1 MYIYNMK
8 NIKRKREIDINT
20 YVNTNTGET
29 LISELKNN
37 KSTLL
42 VQDDTEL
49 YTIDSKEYVV
59 IDSKAL
65 EYIISNLS
73 YSDTTKTLSL
83 TNTLKTEFNVIFNH
97 TKPHNLDSLS
107 ELLGTNKDE
116 ITKFIKRLTKLG
128 ILAYVVST
136 KDGQYQKCYVM
147 NPSLARKRKTFN
159 KELLTFFDDLT
170 LKK

>member
-1 MYIYNMK
+1 MK
-8 NIKRKREIDINT
+8 NIKRKRSIDINN
-20 YVNTNTGET
+20 YINTDTGET
-29 LISELKNN
+29 LISELKNS

-49 YTIDSKEYVV
+49 YTVNSEEYVI

-73 YSDTTKTLSL
+73 NSDTTKTITL
-83 TNTLKTEFNVIFNH
+83 TNTLKTDYNIIYNH
-97 TKPHNLDSLS
+97 TTPHTLESLS
-107 ELLGTNKDE
+107 ELLD
-116 ITKFIKRLTKLG
+116 ITKDNVTKLVKRLNKLS

-136 KDGQYQKCYVM
+136 KDGRYQKCYMM
-147 NPSLARKRKTFN
+147 NPSFARKRKTFN

-170 LKK
+170 AIT

>member
-1 MYIYNMK
+1 MYICIMK
-8 NIKRKREIDINT
+8 NIKRNRKIDINT
-20 YVNTNTGET
+20 YVNTDTGET
-29 LISELKNN
+29 LISELKNT
-37 KSTLL
+37 KSSLL

-49 YTIDSKEYVV
+49 YTVDSKEYVV

-73 YSDTTKTLSL
+73 YSDTTKTISL
-83 TNTLKTEFNVIFNH
+83 ANTLKTDYNIIFNH

-116 ITKFIKRLTKLG
+116 ITKFIKRLTKLS

-136 KDGQYQKCYVM
+136 KDGQYQKCYLM
-147 NPSLARKRKTFN
+147 NPTFARKRKTFN

-170 LKK
+170 IKK